1 MKDSVHFPCEE
12 VNEIARYLFTPAADE
27 AHVAAVIFNSK
38 GHRYGT
44 RPTASQKDH
53 GKYKDCRTRGSGGYG
68 RARGCP
74 RRSCRASTYT
84 CIRLMISGLFV
95 KSTHVAVVSWFLP
108 KLFSNIDLNSR

>member
-44 RPTASQKDH
+44 RPTASRH
-53 GKYKDCRTRGSGGYG
+53 GKYKDFRTRGSGGDW
-68 RARGCP
+68 RPRG
-74 RRSCRASTYT
+74 
-84 CIRLMISGLFV
+84 
-95 KSTHVAVVSWFLP
+95 VSSPQLSFFNVHL
-108 KLFSNIDLNSR
+108 LDDLW